1 MKPFAA
7 VLIVLL
13 TVTTVVRAAAGD
25 PPGPARFSIDIDR
38 PMWEKWGFEY
48 PATYVFRVGE
58 LAEGAEVRR
67 RDSTLAAGANLERK
81 SSDDF
86 FNGVECVRFDRAAN
100 RIYVSVGFGTSPT
113 IELEFRGAGS
123 VRFEGVAKYYDG
135 RRAAYTLSNDN
146 WGCNAWA
153 HPGAPWKGPTDD
165 ESDNYQAALHV
176 CRSFHL
182 PLSIAINS
190 RMAGGDETWQIMQQE
205 LDRGDRSWEPAVH
218 GQTHPRDA
226 ATYAVRGIR
235 DEILGCRED
244 ILQRLKNIPYGNRI
258 FEHILTTGYYDEQ
271 VLGMGTGEFL
281 FVRGFN
287 WLDNPTSTEYT
298 PWNEKFGFYG
308 VGGLN
313 TAGYDRIL
321 ETREPK
327 GRFYAADV
335 KDLNDAFDKV
345 CQAGGIFHALW
356 HPDRFRNSVV
366 YDPRPGIDGQ
376 QGSTLVQHLAH
387 VANRRD
393 VWYVANGW
401 LYAYRY
407 VAEHA
412 RVTPPKAARS
422 AGGNPL
428 AERAAYDVLTPISR
442 RPSGW

>member
-1 MKPFAA
+1 MKPFAILLFA
-7 VLIVLL
+7 LL
-13 TVTTVVRAAAGD
+13 TLPTISRTAAAE
-25 PPGPARFSIDIDR
+25 PAAAPKFSIAIDR
-38 PMWEKWGFEY
+38 GLWEKWGFQY
-48 PATYVFRVGE
+48 PATYVFRADD
-58 LAEGAEVRR
+58 LAANAEVRR
-67 RDSTLAAGANLERK
+67 RDAAATAWTSLKQRTP
-81 SSDDF
+81 DDF

-100 RIYVSVGFGTSPT
+100 RVYVSVGFPTSPT
-113 IELEFRGAGS
+113 IELEFRGAGP
-123 VRFEGVAKYYDG
+123 VRFEAAAKYYDG

-190 RMAGGDETWQIMQQE
+190 RSAGGDETWRIMQEE

-218 GQTHPRDA
+218 GQTHPKDA
-226 ATYAVRGIR
+226 ATYAIRGIR
-235 DEILGCRED
+235 DEVLGCRED
-244 ILQRLKNIPYGNRI
+244 ILQRLKNIPYGPHI
-258 FEHILTTGYYDEQ
+258 FEHILTTGYYDDD
-271 VLGMGTGEFL
+271 VLRMDAGEFL

-287 WLDNPTSTEYT
+287 WLDNPTSTGYV
-298 PWNEKFGFYG
+298 PWNAKFGFYG

-313 TAGYDRIL
+313 AMGYDRIL

-327 GRFYAADV
+327 GRFHAADV
-335 KDLNDAFDKV
+335 QDLNDAFDKA
-345 CQAGGIFHALW
+345 CQAGGIFYALW

-376 QGSTLVQHLAH
+376 QGSTLMQHLAH
-387 VANRRD
+387 VANRKD

-401 LYAYRY
+401 MYSYRY

-412 RVTPPKAARS
+412 RVTESPAA
-422 AGGNPL
+422 P
-428 AERAAYDVLTPISR
+428 
-442 RPSGW
+442 